1 MSYASSIL
9 ASKYQPDY
17 VQANMKWN
25 IPIRFVRLEKRRPGE
40 EKQILNLEAPWQQTQ
55 AEQAVS
61 WCSSLVQN
69 LDNPKNYSLKTR
81 TTMQT

>member
-17 VQANMKWN
+17 AQANVKVN
-25 IPIRFVRLEKRRPGE
+25 IPTRFVRLEKRRPGE
-40 EKQILNLEAPWQQTQ
+40 EKQILNLEALWQQTQ

-61 WCSSLVQN
+61 WCPSLVQN
-69 LDNPKNYSLKTR
+69 LDNPKNYSLKTG

>member
-17 VQANMKWN
+17 AQANVKVN
-25 IPIRFVRLEKRRPGE
+25 IPTRFVRLEKRRPGE
-40 EKQILNLEAPWQQTQ
+40 EKQILNLEALWQQT
-55 AEQAVS
+55 AVS
-61 WCSSLVQN
+61 WCPSLVQN
-69 LDNPKNYSLKTR
+69 LDNPKNYSLKTG